1 MLFQPT
7 ALQLLEHLKR
17 PSLPGVG
24 EVGLLDEED
33 VDHLEVHDDDH
44 DNDGDDDVDH
54 LGMHD
59 DDHDYDG
66 DDDVDHLGMHGHPR
80 LQQEELMVDRQ
91 GGDQPPRSRPPSQGD
106 VQLF

>member
-17 PSLPGVG
+17 PPLPRVG

-33 VDHLEVHDDDH
+33 VDHLDVHDD
-44 DNDGDDDVDH
+44 G
-54 LGMHD
+54 
-59 DDHDYDG
+59 HDYDG

-80 LQQEELMVDRQ
+80 IQQEELVVDRQ